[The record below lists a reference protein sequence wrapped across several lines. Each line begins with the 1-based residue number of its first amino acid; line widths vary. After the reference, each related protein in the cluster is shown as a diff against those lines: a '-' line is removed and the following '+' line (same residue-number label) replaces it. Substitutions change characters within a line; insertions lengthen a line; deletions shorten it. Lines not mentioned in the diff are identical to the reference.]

1 MHTLNQKLIQK
12 WHPNNSDIKWED
24 EFCSFWA
31 ILNFSNISTKK
42 DENNATRTTEIMK
55 FSIFR

>member
-1 MHTLNQKLIQK
+1 MQK
-12 WHPNNSDIKWED
+12 WHSNNSDIKWED

-31 ILNFSNISTKK
+31 ILNFNSISIKNE
-42 DENNATRTTEIMK
+42 DNNATRTTEIMK